1 MTDSTIMLRP
11 LGRADADVLAVWAE
25 DDRFCQHAGWTLRS
39 PAAVRNFWVRQVET
53 PPADLIRLAVTTD
66 ENDLLG
72 YVDLHGDGQRER
84 ELGFLVG
91 PSHRWGQ
98 GLGGRVA
105 EAGLAHGFDEL
116 SLDSIWAEAI
126 VANAASVRI
135 LRSLGMRET
144 GRGFVET
151 FLQAES
157 YYQQFRLNRDEWNM
171 SRLER

>member
-1 MTDSTIMLRP
+1 MTDTTMTLRP
-11 LGRADADVLAVWAE
+11 LERADADVLAVWAE
-25 DDRFCQHAGWTLRS
+25 DDRFCQHAGWSLRS
-39 PAAVRNFWVRQVET
+39 PAAVRDFWIRQVQT
-53 PPADLIRLAVTTD
+53 PPADLIRLAVTTE

-72 YVDLHGDGQRER
+72 YVDLHGDGQQER

-105 EAGLAHGFDEL
+105 EAGLAHGFEEL

-135 LRSLGMRET
+135 LRSLGMREI
-144 GRGFVET
+144 GRGSIET
-151 FLQAES
+151 FLQVES
-157 YYQQFRLNRDEWNM
+157 YYQQFRLNRDEWSM
-171 SRLER
+171 CRLER

>member
-1 MTDSTIMLRP
+1 MTDSTMTLRP
-11 LGRADADVLAVWAE
+11 LDPADADALAVWAE

-39 PAAVRNFWVRQVET
+39 PMAVRDFWVRQIQT
-53 PPADLIRLAVTTD
+53 PPAGLIRLAATTE

-72 YVDLHGDGQRER
+72 YVDLHGDGPLER

-91 PSHRWGQ
+91 PSHRWGR

-105 EAGLAHGFDEL
+105 EAGLSHGFDEL

-144 GRGFVET
+144 ERGSAET
-151 FLQAES
+151 FLRIES
-157 YYQQFRLNRDEWNM
+157 YYQKFRLNRQEWNT
-171 SRLER
+171 SKLKR

>member
-1 MTDSTIMLRP
+1 MMTLRP
-11 LGRADADVLAVWAE
+11 LERADADVLAVWAE

-39 PAAVRNFWVRQVET
+39 PAAVRDFWVRQVET
-53 PPADLIRLAVTTD
+53 PPADLIRLAATTD

-72 YVDLHGDGQRER
+72 YVDLYGRGQGER

-91 PSHRWGQ
+91 PSHRWGR
-98 GLGGRVA
+98 GVGRRVA
-105 EAGLAHGFDEL
+105 EAGLSHGFDQL

-135 LRSLGMRET
+135 LRSLGLRET
-144 GRGFVET
+144 GHGSVET

-157 YYQQFRLNRDEWNM
+157 YYLQFRLNRDEWNM
-171 SRLER
+171 SREKR